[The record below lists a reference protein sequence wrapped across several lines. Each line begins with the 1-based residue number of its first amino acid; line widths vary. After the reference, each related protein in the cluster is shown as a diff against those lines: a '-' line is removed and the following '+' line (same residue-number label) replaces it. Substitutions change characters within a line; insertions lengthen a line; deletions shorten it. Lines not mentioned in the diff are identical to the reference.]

1 MLSLPTVKQLEA
13 GDFDL
18 DELSKKLGDVL
29 ADESQRNEI
38 VQLTGNIAVLTIE
51 CLDKVSEITPHPSAS
66 SPYHS
71 VDHVFRELQDQPGR
85 SNAL

>member
-1 MLSLPTVKQLEA
+1 MLSLATSGVVLSLPTVKQLEA

-38 VQLTGNIAVLTIE
+38 LQLTGDIAALTIE
-51 CLDKVSEITPHPSAS
+51 CLDKVSEITPHSSAS
-66 SPYHS
+66 SPYRS
-71 VDHVFRELQDQPGR
+71 IDHVFR
-85 SNAL
+85 